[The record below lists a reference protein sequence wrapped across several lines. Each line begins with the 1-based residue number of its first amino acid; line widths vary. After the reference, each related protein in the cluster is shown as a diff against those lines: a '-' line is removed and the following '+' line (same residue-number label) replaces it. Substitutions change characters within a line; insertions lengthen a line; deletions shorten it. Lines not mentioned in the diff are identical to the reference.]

1 MKNTCYI
8 LLLLPWSLAACADPC
23 MDLAKQICACEP
35 TIVKQQSCDLRV
47 EAQAEYRDPT
57 KEQMERCE
65 ALKENCTCEKLAAG
79 DMAACGLAP

>member
-1 MKNTCYI
+1 MKKIGNF
-8 LLLLPWSLAACADPC
+8 LLLSTLLVVACSDPC

-35 TIVKQQSCDLRV
+35 TIVKQQSCELRV

-65 ALKENCTCEKLAAG
+65 ALKDDCTCEKLAAG